1 MQPQRKLG
9 EGSAPATLRDSVVV
23 SEESSMAR
31 SARRDTNFLVLAM
44 ILALLVR
51 LDFMRAA
58 QWSIDGDEAIVG
70 LMAKHI
76 LEGRGIPVFYYG
88 QHYMGSLEAIL
99 AAGSFALF
107 GVTPVALSLVP
118 LIFSLAL
125 VPLLYA
131 LASSLGGRTAGRAA
145 ALLAAFPPSALII
158 WSVKA
163 RGGFIEVLVLGAL
176 ALLLT
181 ARWFSAR
188 AGSIRYPAA
197 IGVVLGIGWWVNNQ
211 ILYFIL
217 PIALGAMVLLV
228 GQLVRRECSLTQL
241 AFISFVGTVGFFS
254 GSFPYW
260 LYNIRNGFP
269 SLGMFALADSADV
282 SKQVDGL
289 FSQGLPIILGAV
301 RFWHSQES
309 FPWAV
314 FSLYAAYGIVV
325 GVALLHSGRSILDA
339 CLLRSPSSASVLGIV
354 LLVVPVACAVFAV
367 STYGWLFQAPRY
379 LLPVYVSLFTL
390 AGVAVSV
397 LQRRSTVIAA
407 ALLALL
413 LGANV
418 ASAYVGG
425 RAVAGEPIVYGGERV
440 ARDHSELI
448 RALDELGITYIRTN
462 YWIGYRLAFETSER
476 ITFSMFQEPHH
487 IRIPEYER
495 GLEPTQRE
503 GVPLVLVP
511 AEAKLVRR
519 ALEAA
524 HIPFRERS
532 AGSYRI
538 VYDIQP
544 PQRLGTAVPRSEVAS
559 VTAWGEQDAAKALD
573 GDRTTR
579 WGTGAPQNP
588 NMEFE
593 VRFTRPVTLSG
604 FEYDI
609 GAWPHDSPRGLK
621 VELVRTD
628 GTRITVLEPQDY
640 AAFRYLYQMNGGFR
654 FYFPPQEAVGVT
666 LIQTGKDGKMD
677 WSIGELVFFA
687 PPEQASF

>member
-9 EGSAPATLRDSVVV
+9 ECSAPEPLRDPVVDRDDPD
-23 SEESSMAR
+23 SEISPK
-31 SARRDTNFLVLAM
+31 RDIIFLLVAM
-44 ILALLVR
+44 GLALLVR

-70 LMAKHI
+70 LMGKHI
-76 LEGRGIPVFYYG
+76 LEGRGVPVFYYG

-107 GVTPVALSLVP
+107 GVTPLALSLIP
-118 LIFSLAL
+118 LLFSLAL

-131 LASSLGGRTAGRAA
+131 LASSLGGRTAGRVA

-181 ARWFSAR
+181 VRWFSAK
-188 AGSIRYPAA
+188 AGSIHYPAA
-197 IGVVLGIGWWVNNQ
+197 VGVVLGIGWWVNNQ

-217 PIALGAMVLLV
+217 PIALGSLVLLV
-228 GQLVRRECSLTQL
+228 GQLVRRECSVGRL
-241 AFISFVGTVGFFS
+241 AVISLMGALGFFVGS
-254 GSFPYW
+254 LPYW

-314 FSLYAAYGIVV
+314 CSLYAIYGFVF
-325 GVALLHSGRSILDA
+325 GVALLYHGRSILDA
-339 CLLRSPSSASVLGIV
+339 CLLRAPSPGAVLGIV
-354 LLVVPVACAVFAV
+354 LLVLPVACTVFAI

-379 LLPVYVSLFTL
+379 LLPVYVTLFTL
-390 AGVAVSV
+390 AGVAVSA
-397 LQRRSTVIAA
+397 LQKRSTAA
-407 ALLALL
+407 AAVLLALL

-487 IRIPEYER
+487 IRIPGYER
-495 GLEPTQRE
+495 GLDPAQRE

-524 HIPFRERS
+524 HIPFKERS

-544 PQRLGTAVPRSEVAS
+544 PARVGVAVPRSAVAS
-559 VTAWGEQDAAKALD
+559 VTAWGEQDAGKALD
-573 GDRTTR
+573 GDRSTR
-579 WGTGAPQNP
+579 WGTGAPQTP
-588 NMEFE
+588 SMAFE

-609 GAWPHDSPRGLK
+609 GAWPHDSPRGLA
-621 VELVRTD
+621 VELVRAD
-628 GTRITVLEPQDY
+628 GSRSTVLEPQDY

-654 FYFPPQEAVGVT
+654 FYFPPQEAVGVS
-666 LIQTGKDGKMD
+666 LIETGRDGRMD

-687 PPEQASF
+687 PPEKASF